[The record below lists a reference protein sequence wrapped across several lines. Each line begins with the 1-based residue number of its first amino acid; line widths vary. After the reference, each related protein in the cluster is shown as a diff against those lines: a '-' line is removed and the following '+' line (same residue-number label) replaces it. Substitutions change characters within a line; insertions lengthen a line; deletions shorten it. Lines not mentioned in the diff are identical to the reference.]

1 MWYTEVMKK
10 PVLFFIQGPV
20 PTPEDSK
27 FAEEITDSTGL
38 RVAFRNTQWAAP
50 GDTDFTQFAD
60 VVGHVPD
67 FYDLPNEFAYEVDS
81 TLATT
86 NAPFYDK
93 DSGLMIQES
102 GVDGVFIAVS
112 QEPSLTIDMLP
123 ESHDAQ
129 EVVEV
134 SEVQKVTEDAV
145 VEVVQAQEVV
155 HNGEARDVID
165 VASDAPP
172 VVKRRGRPA
181 KKAAGE

>member
-1 MWYTEVMKK
+1 MKK

-27 FAEEITDSTGL
+27 FAEEITESTGL
-38 RVAFRNTQWAAP
+38 RVAFRNTQWSTP

-60 VVGHVPD
+60 VVGHVPE

-86 NAPFYDK
+86 SATFYDQE
-93 DSGLMIQES
+93 SGLMLQGS

-112 QEPSLTIDMLP
+112 QEPGLTIDMLP
-123 ESHDAQ
+123 E
-129 EVVEV
+129 VVEV
-134 SEVQKVTEDAV
+134 SEDAV
-145 VEVVQAQEVV
+145 VEVVQAAEVV
-155 HNGEARDVID
+155 HNEEARDVLD

-181 KKAAGE
+181 KNKAGE

>member
-1 MWYTEVMKK
+1 MKK

-60 VVGHVPD
+60 VVGHVPE
-67 FYDLPNEFAYEVDS
+67 FYDLPNEFASEVDS
-81 TLATT
+81 TLLAVKGE
-86 NAPFYDK
+86 PFYDPE
-93 DSGLMIQES
+93 SGLMLQES
-102 GVDGVFIAVS
+102 GMDGVFIAVS
-112 QEPSLTIDMLP
+112 QEPGITLELLP
-123 ESHDAQ
+123 

-134 SEVQKVTEDAV
+134 SEVQKVSEDAV
-145 VEVVQAQEVV
+145 AEVVQAAEVV
-155 HNGEARDVID
+155 HNEEARDVLD

-181 KKAAGE
+181 KKVAGE

>member
-1 MWYTEVMKK
+1 MKK

-60 VVGHVPD
+60 VVGHVPE
-67 FYDLPNEFAYEVDS
+67 FYDLPNEFASEVDS
-81 TLATT
+81 TLMAVKGE
-86 NAPFYDK
+86 PFYDPE
-93 DSGLMIQES
+93 SGLMLQES
-102 GVDGVFIAVS
+102 GMDGVFIAVS
-112 QEPSLTIDMLP
+112 QEPGITLELLP
-123 ESHDAQ
+123 

-134 SEVQKVTEDAV
+134 PEVQKVSEDAV
-145 VEVVQAQEVV
+145 VEVVQAAEVV
-155 HNGEARDVID
+155 HNEEARDVLD

-181 KKAAGE
+181 KKKAGD

>member
-1 MWYTEVMKK
+1 MKK

-27 FAEEITDSTGL
+27 FAEEITESTGL

-60 VVGHVPD
+60 VVGHVPE
-67 FYDLPNEFAYEVDS
+67 FYELPHEFAYEVDS

-86 NAPFYDK
+86 SAPFYDPE
-93 DSGLMIQES
+93 SGLMLQES
-102 GVDGVFIAVS
+102 VVDGVFIAVS
-112 QEPSLTIDMLP
+112 QEPGLTIDMLP
-123 ESHDAQ
+123 E
-129 EVVEV
+129 VVEV
-134 SEVQKVTEDAV
+134 PEVQKVSEDAV
-145 VEVVQAQEVV
+145 VEVVQASEVV

>member
-1 MWYTEVMKK
+1 MWYTGNMKK

-60 VVGHVPD
+60 VVGHVPA
-67 FYDLPNEFAYEVDS
+67 FYDLPNEFASEVDS
-81 TLATT
+81 TLMAVKGE
-86 NAPFYDK
+86 PFYDPE
-93 DSGLMIQES
+93 SGLMLQES
-102 GVDGVFIAVS
+102 GMDGVFIAVS
-112 QEPSLTIDMLP
+112 QEPGITLELLP
-123 ESHDAQ
+123 

-134 SEVQKVTEDAV
+134 SEVQKVAEDAV
-145 VEVVQAQEVV
+145 VEVVQASEVV
-155 HNGEARDVID
+155 HNEEARDVLD
-165 VASDAPP
+165 VASDSPP

-181 KKAAGE
+181 KKVFGE

>member
-1 MWYTEVMKK
+1 MWYTDNMKK

-27 FAEEITDSTGL
+27 FAEEITESTGL

-67 FYDLPNEFAYEVDS
+67 FYDLPNEFASEVDS
-81 TLATT
+81 TLLAVKGE
-86 NAPFYDK
+86 PFYDPE
-93 DSGLMIQES
+93 SGLMLQES
-102 GVDGVFIAVS
+102 GMDGVFIAVS
-112 QEPSLTIDMLP
+112 QEPGITLELLP
-123 ESHDAQ
+123 

-134 SEVQKVTEDAV
+134 PEVQKVSEDAV
-145 VEVVQAQEVV
+145 AEVVQAAEVV
-155 HNGEARDVID
+155 HNEEARDVLD
-165 VASDAPP
+165 VASDSPP

-181 KKAAGE
+181 KNKAGE

>member
-1 MWYTEVMKK
+1 MKK

-27 FAEEITDSTGL
+27 FAEEITDSTCL

-60 VVGHVPD
+60 VVGHVPE
-67 FYDLPNEFAYEVDS
+67 FYDLPNEFASEVDS
-81 TLATT
+81 TLMAVKGE
-86 NAPFYDK
+86 PFYDPE
-93 DSGLMIQES
+93 SGLMLQES
-102 GVDGVFIAVS
+102 GMDGVFIAVS
-112 QEPSLTIDMLP
+112 QEPGITLELLP
-123 ESHDAQ
+123 

-134 SEVQKVTEDAV
+134 PEVQKVSEDAV
-145 VEVVQAQEVV
+145 VEVVQAPEVV
-155 HNGEARDVID
+155 HNEEARDVLD

-181 KKAAGE
+181 KNKAGE

>member
-10 PVLFFIQGPV
+10 SVLYFIQGPV

-27 FAEEITDSTGL
+27 FADEITESTGL
-38 RVAFRNTQWAAP
+38 RVTFRNTQWATP

-60 VVGHVPD
+60 VVGHVPE

-86 NAPFYDK
+86 SAPFYDPE
-93 DSGLMIQES
+93 SGLMLQES

-112 QEPSLTIDMLP
+112 QEPGLTIDMLP
-123 ESHDAQ
+123 E
-129 EVVEV
+129 VVEV
-134 SEVQKVTEDAV
+134 PEVQKVSEDAV
-145 VEVVQAQEVV
+145 VEVVQAAEVV
-155 HNGEARDVID
+155 HNEEARDVLD

-181 KKAAGE
+181 KNKAGE

>member
-1 MWYTEVMKK
+1 MKK

-27 FAEEITDSTGL
+27 FAEEITESTGL

-67 FYDLPNEFAYEVDS
+67 FYDLPNEFASEVDS
-81 TLATT
+81 TLMAVKGE
-86 NAPFYDK
+86 PFYDPE
-93 DSGLMIQES
+93 SGLMLQES
-102 GVDGVFIAVS
+102 GMDGVFIAVS
-112 QEPSLTIDMLP
+112 QEPGITLELLP
-123 ESHDAQ
+123 

-134 SEVQKVTEDAV
+134 PEVQKVSEDAV
-145 VEVVQAQEVV
+145 AEVVQAAEVV
-155 HNGEARDVID
+155 HNEEARDVLD

-181 KKAAGE
+181 KNKAGE

>member
-1 MWYTEVMKK
+1 MWYTGNMKK

-27 FAEEITDSTGL
+27 FAAEITDSTGL

-67 FYDLPNEFAYEVDS
+67 FYDLPNEFASEVDS
-81 TLATT
+81 TMLVAKG
-86 NAPFYDK
+86 APFYDPE
-93 DSGLMIQES
+93 SGLMLQES
-102 GVDGVFIAVS
+102 GMDGVFIAVS
-112 QEPSLTIDMLP
+112 QEPGLTLELLP
-123 ESHDAQ
+123 

-134 SEVQKVTEDAV
+134 PEVQKVSEDAV
-145 VEVVQAQEVV
+145 VKVVQAAEVV
-155 HNGEARDVID
+155 HNEEARDVLD

-181 KKAAGE
+181 KNKTGE

>member
-67 FYDLPNEFAYEVDS
+67 FYDLPNEFASEVDS
-81 TLATT
+81 TLLAVKGE
-86 NAPFYDK
+86 PFYDPE
-93 DSGLMIQES
+93 SGLMLQES
-102 GVDGVFIAVS
+102 GMDGVFIAVS
-112 QEPSLTIDMLP
+112 QEPGLTIDILP
-123 ESHDAQ
+123 ETQ
-129 EVVEV
+129 EVAQVP
-134 SEVQKVTEDAV
+134 EVQKVSEDAV
-145 VEVVQAQEVV
+145 AEVVQAAEVV
-155 HNGEARDVID
+155 HNEEARDVLD
-165 VASDAPP
+165 VASDSPP

-181 KKAAGE
+181 KNKAGG

>member
-1 MWYTEVMKK
+1 MKK

-67 FYDLPNEFAYEVDS
+67 FYDLPNEFASEVDS
-81 TLATT
+81 TLMAVKG
-86 NAPFYDK
+86 APFYDPE
-93 DSGLMIQES
+93 SGLMLQES
-102 GVDGVFIAVS
+102 GMDGVFIAVS
-112 QEPSLTIDMLP
+112 QEPGLTIDMLP

-129 EVVEV
+129 EVVGV